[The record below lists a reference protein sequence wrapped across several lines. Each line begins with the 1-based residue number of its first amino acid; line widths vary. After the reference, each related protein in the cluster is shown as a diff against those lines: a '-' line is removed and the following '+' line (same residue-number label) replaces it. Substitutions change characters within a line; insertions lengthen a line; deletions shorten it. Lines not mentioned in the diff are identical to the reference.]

1 VPHWLQVRH
10 QLPLTVDGNSG
21 RSSKG
26 HFTKEELADC
36 FTLKEGCACETKKKI
51 GSQWAAYA
59 GPDSIRSQGCFDE
72 PLLDVS
78 ANLSVSLGH
87 VHIVDED
94 EMVGVEDGQN
104 AAAVEL
110 ESSSDEAGYDS
121 DSNDEFEF

>member
-1 VPHWLQVRH
+1 LRDQEEDRVAVGCLRWTRQY
-10 QLPLTVDGNSG
+10 PL
-21 RSSKG
+21 
-26 HFTKEELADC
+26 
-36 FTLKEGCACETKKKI
+36 
-51 GSQWAAYA
+51 
-59 GPDSIRSQGCFDE
+59 QGCFDE

-94 EMVGVEDGQN
+94 EMVGVEVGQN

-110 ESSSDEAGYDS
+110 ERSSDEAGYDS